1 MLTELIL
8 DKLGVFYDDIA
19 KKKHG
24 SSVEITYGD
33 LIDRILADK
42 GLKPC
47 KDTFSEHGEQTFN
60 RMMRKI
66 FPEVRLNGGSETWFF
81 YLLTIIEHKYCSG
94 CDSVKHYDEY
104 HKDTNAS
111 KIGLNNLCKE
121 CVAVK
126 QQGGYSKYKASHLK
140 SYEKNAGKI
149 KARSIENK
157 LNRGKRV
164 VPWTEKDAIADFYH
178 NCPKGFHVDHEI
190 PLQGKEVSGLHVLA
204 NLRYLPAKENL
215 AKSNKFTGCW
225 YNWQHS
231 SFASFSQRFDPA
243 TVHQ

>member
-1 MLTELIL
+1 MLTEIIL

-24 SSVEITYGD
+24 SSAEITYGE
-33 LIDRILADK
+33 LVDRILADK

-94 CDSVKHYDEY
+94 CDSVKHYNEY

-126 QQGGYSKYKASHLK
+126 QQGGYSRYKDSHVK

-149 KARSIENK
+149 KARNIENK

-164 VPWTEKDAIADFYH
+164 VPWTEKDAIAAFYH
-178 NCPKGFHVDHEI
+178 NCPEGYHVDHEY
-190 PLQGKEVSGLHVLA
+190 PLQGKEVSGLHVMS
-204 NLRYLPAKENL
+204 NLQYLPAKENL
-215 AKSNKFTGCW
+215 AKSNKFMGC
-225 YNWQHS
+225 
-231 SFASFSQRFDPA
+231 
-243 TVHQ
+243 

>member
-1 MLTELIL
+1 MLTEVIL

-24 SSVEITYGD
+24 SSVDITYGE
-33 LIDRILADK
+33 LVDRILADK

-94 CDSVKHYDEY
+94 CDNVKHYKEY

-126 QQGGYSKYKASHLK
+126 QQGGYSRYKDSHVK

-149 KARSIENK
+149 KARNIENK

-178 NCPKGFHVDHEI
+178 NCPEGFHVDHEI
-190 PLQGKEVSGLHVLA
+190 PLQGKEVSGLHVMS

-215 AKSNKFTGCW
+215 AKSNKFMGC
-225 YNWQHS
+225 
-231 SFASFSQRFDPA
+231 
-243 TVHQ
+243 